1 MNLLKRAFQR
11 ESVEGYLEKD
21 GQMARVLSTKDLIG
35 LGVGTVIGSGIFIL
49 PGHEAANHAGPAV
62 AIAFLLAALFSGI
75 CGMAFAEF
83 SSAMPVAGSAYSYGS
98 VIYGEIIGWLL
109 GWSLILEYF
118 LAVSAIATGFAAYM
132 NSLLGQMGMPLPT
145 SLQVGPD
152 QGGIVNLLAVLV
164 ILVSTF
170 ILFAGLSQS
179 KKVENAGV
187 ILKIAIIL
195 LFIIGGLFFIKPTN
209 YSNFYPKQFQTGLW
223 GLGGITAATASII
236 FSFLGFDTIAAHA
249 AEVKNP
255 TKTMSRGILGTVVIS
270 STLYTLFAIV
280 LTGIVNYKK
289 LGVDDPAAFALQT
302 IKQTQFSVVITIGAL
317 IGMFTAILALIFAS
331 SRLAYSFGRDGLM
344 PKGLGRVNKNHL
356 PQNAIILAVVVETV
370 LAGFIP
376 LSTLTNLINIGTLTA
391 FMFITFGVLFLRK
404 RKDLQHEGFKMPF
417 YPVLPALAAGL
428 SLFLIIRLPMITL
441 KLYAVWVVIGLLWY
455 FFYGMKHSAISSKK
469 NK

>member
-1 MNLLKRAFQR
+1 
-11 ESVEGYLEKD
+11 
-21 GQMARVLSTKDLIG
+21 MAI
-35 LGVGTVIGSGIFIL
+35 
-49 PGHEAANHAGPAV
+49 
-62 AIAFLLAALFSGI
+62 
-75 CGMAFAEF
+75 
-83 SSAMPVAGSAYSYGS
+83 
-98 VIYGEIIGWLL
+98 
-109 GWSLILEYF
+109 
-118 LAVSAIATGFAAYM
+118 
-132 NSLLGQMGMPLPT
+132 
-145 SLQVGPD
+145 
-152 QGGIVNLLAVLV
+152 LV
-164 ILVSTF
+164 ILVATF

-187 ILKIAIIL
+187 VLKVGIIL
-195 LFIIGGLFFIKPTN
+195 LFIVGGLFFIKPAN
-209 YSNFYPKQFQTGLW
+209 YADFYPKQFQTGLW

-344 PKGLGRVNKNHL
+344 PRTLGKVNRQHL
-356 PQNAIILAVVVETV
+356 PKNAIILAVVVESV

-391 FMFITFGVLFLRK
+391 FMFISFGVLFLRR
-404 RKDLQHEGFKMPF
+404 RKDLKHNGFKMPL
-417 YPVLPALAAGL
+417 YPVLPAVSAAL
-428 SLFLIIRLPMITL
+428 SLFLIIRLPLATL
-441 KLYAVWVVIGLLWY
+441 KLYLVWVIIGLLWY
-455 FFYGMKHSAISSKK
+455 FLYGIKHSAI
-469 NK
+469 NQDQ

>member
-1 MNLLKRAFQR
+1 MNLVKRAFQK

-49 PGHEAANHAGPAV
+49 PGHEAANNAGPAV
-62 AIAFLLAALFSGI
+62 AIAFLLAAVFSGI

-98 VIYGEIIGWLL
+98 VIYGEVIGWVL

-118 LAVSAIATGFAAYM
+118 LAVSAIATGFSAYF
-132 NSLLGQMGMPLPT
+132 NSLLKEVGLSLPQT
-145 SLQVGPD
+145 LQAGPE
-152 QGGIVNLLAVLV
+152 QGGFVNLMAVLV
-164 ILVSTF
+164 ILVATF

-187 ILKIAIIL
+187 VLKVGIIL
-195 LFIIGGLFFIKPTN
+195 LFIVGGLFFIKPAN
-209 YSNFYPKQFQTGLW
+209 YVDFYPKQFQTGLW

-344 PKGLGRVNKNHL
+344 PRTLGKVNRQHL
-356 PQNAIILAVVVETV
+356 PKNAIILAVVVESV

-391 FMFITFGVLFLRK
+391 FMFISFGVLFLRR
-404 RKDLQHEGFKMPF
+404 RKDLKHNGFKMPL
-417 YPVLPALAAGL
+417 YPVLPAVSAAL
-428 SLFLIIRLPMITL
+428 SLFLIIRLPLATL
-441 KLYAVWVVIGLLWY
+441 KLYLVWVIIGLLWY
-455 FFYGMKHSAISSKK
+455 FLYGIKHSAI
-469 NK
+469 NQDQ

>member
-1 MNLLKRAFQR
+1 MHILKRAFAK
-11 ESVEGYLEKD
+11 ESVSGYLEKD
-21 GQMARVLSTKDLIG
+21 GRMARVLSTKDLIG

-62 AIAFLLAALFSGI
+62 AISFFLAALFSGV

-98 VIYGEIIGWLL
+98 VIYGEIIGWIL

-118 LAVSAIATGFAAYM
+118 LAVSAISTGFSAYL
-132 NSLLGQMGMPLPT
+132 NSLLHVVGLGLPAYLTAGPLE
-145 SLQVGPD
+145 
-152 QGGIVNLLAVLV
+152 GGVINLLAVLV
-164 ILVSTF
+164 ILVATF

-187 ILKIAIIL
+187 VLKIAIIL
-195 LFIIGGLFFIKPTN
+195 AFVIGGLFFIKPEN
-209 YSNFYPKQFQTGLW
+209 YADFYPKQFHSGAF
-223 GLGGITAATASII
+223 GLGGITAATAAII

-280 LTGIVNYKK
+280 LTGIVNYKQ
-289 LGVDDPAAFALQT
+289 LGVDDPAAFALQA

-317 IGMFTAILALIFAS
+317 IGMFTAVLALIFAS

-344 PKGLGRVNKNHL
+344 PKTLGKVNEKHL
-356 PQNAIILAVVVETV
+356 PKNAIILAVFVEAF
-370 LAGFIP
+370 LAGLVP

-391 FMFITFGVLFLRK
+391 FFFITLGVLFLRK
-404 RKDLQHEGFKMPF
+404 RKDLKHDGFKMPL
-417 YPVLPALAAGL
+417 YPVLPALIAL
-428 SLFLIIRLPMITL
+428 ISLFLISQLSLETF
-441 KLYAVWVVIGLLWY
+441 KLYSIWVIIGLVWY
-455 FFYGMKHSAISSKK
+455 FLYGIKHSSLKPK
-469 NK
+469 D

>member
-1 MNLLKRAFQR
+1 MNLMQRAFQR
-11 ESVEGYLEKD
+11 ESVGGYLKKD

-49 PGHEAANHAGPAV
+49 PGHEAANNAGPAV
-62 AIAFLLAALFSGI
+62 AIAFLLAAVFSGI

-98 VIYGEIIGWLL
+98 VIYGEVIGWIL

-118 LAVSAIATGFAAYM
+118 LAVSAIATGFSAYF
-132 NSLLGQMGMPLPT
+132 NSLLKEVGLSLPQA
-145 SLQVGPD
+145 LQAGPE
-152 QGGIVNLLAVLV
+152 QGGLVNLLAVLV
-164 ILVSTF
+164 ILVATF

-187 ILKIAIIL
+187 VLKIAIIL
-195 LFIIGGLFFIKPTN
+195 LFVIGGLFFIKPAN
-209 YSNFYPKQFQTGLW
+209 YADFYPKQFQTGLF

-344 PKGLGRVNKNHL
+344 PKGLGKVNQQHL
-356 PQNAIILAVVVETV
+356 PKNAIILAVLVEAF

-391 FMFITFGVLFLRK
+391 FMFISFGILFLRK
-404 RKDLQHEGFKMPF
+404 RKDIKNDGFKMPL
-417 YPVLPALAAGL
+417 YPVLPAVAAAL
-428 SLFLIIRLPMITL
+428 SLFLIIRLPMLTL
-441 KLYAVWVVIGLLWY
+441 KLYVVWVIIGLVWY
-455 FFYGMKHSAISSKK
+455 FAYGIKHSAINRKK
-469 NK
+469 

>member
-1 MNLLKRAFQR
+1 MDILKRAFQK
-11 ESVEGYLEKD
+11 ESISGYLEKD

-62 AIAFLLAALFSGI
+62 AISFLLAALFSGI

-118 LAVSAIATGFAAYM
+118 LAVSAIATGFSAYL
-132 NSLLGQMGMPLPT
+132 NSLLQQMGLGLPT
-145 SLQVGPD
+145 MLQAGPG

-164 ILVSTF
+164 ILVATF

-187 ILKIAIIL
+187 VLKIAIIL
-195 LFIIGGLFFIKPTN
+195 LFVIGGLFFIKPAN
-209 YSNFYPKQFQTGLW
+209 YADFYPKQFQTGFL

-280 LTGIVNYKK
+280 LTGIVNYKQ

-344 PKGLGRVNKNHL
+344 PKALGHVNAAHL
-356 PQNAIILAVVVETV
+356 PKNAIILAVLVEAF
-370 LAGFIP
+370 LAGFVP

-391 FMFITFGVLFLRK
+391 FMFISFGVLILRK
-404 RKDLQHEGFKMPF
+404 RKDLSHNGFKMPLF
-417 YPVLPALAAGL
+417 PVLPALTALL
-428 SLFLIIRLPMITL
+428 SLFLIACLPMITL
-441 KLYAVWVVIGLLWY
+441 HLYAVWVILGLLWY
-455 FFYGMKHSAISSKK
+455 FFYGIKHSTIQSK
-469 NK
+469 

>member
-1 MNLLKRAFQR
+1 MNLMQRAFQR
-11 ESVEGYLEKD
+11 ESVGGYLKKD
-21 GQMARVLSTKDLIG
+21 GQMTRVLSTKDLIG

-49 PGHEAANHAGPAV
+49 PGHEAANNAGPAV
-62 AIAFLLAALFSGI
+62 AIAFLLAAVFSGI

-98 VIYGEIIGWLL
+98 VIYGEVIGWIL

-118 LAVSAIATGFAAYM
+118 LAVSAIATGFSAYF
-132 NSLLGQMGMPLPT
+132 NSLLKEVGLSLPQA
-145 SLQVGPD
+145 LQAGPE
-152 QGGIVNLLAVLV
+152 QGGLVNLLAVLV
-164 ILVSTF
+164 ILVATF

-187 ILKIAIIL
+187 VLKIAIIL
-195 LFIIGGLFFIKPTN
+195 LFVIGGLFFIKPAN
-209 YSNFYPKQFQTGLW
+209 YADFYPKQFQTGLF

-270 STLYTLFAIV
+270 STLYTLFAII

-344 PKGLGRVNKNHL
+344 PKGLGKVNQQHL
-356 PQNAIILAVVVETV
+356 PKNAIILAVLVEAF

-391 FMFITFGVLFLRK
+391 FMFISFGILFLRK
-404 RKDLQHEGFKMPF
+404 RKDIKNDGFKMPL
-417 YPVLPALAAGL
+417 YPVLPAVAAAL
-428 SLFLIIRLPMITL
+428 SLFLIIRLPMLTL
-441 KLYAVWVVIGLLWY
+441 KLYVIWVIIGLIWY
-455 FFYGMKHSAISSKK
+455 FAYGIKHSAINRKK
-469 NK
+469 